1 MSRSNTPG
9 PRARLAVTALEDRQT
24 PSSGVASAD
33 GLLAVGSH
41 EGGTGTATVYDADGE
56 QLYQVTPYGEDFT
69 GGVRVALADVTGDDV
84 ADLIT
89 APGPGIDAEVKV
101 YDGSTQ
107 EEVASFTAYEA
118 GFTGGAYVAA
128 ADLNADGLA
137 EIVTGA
143 DQGGGPRVRV
153 FDGSS
158 VVAGGD
164 PTVLADFLAI
174 EDENFRGGIR
184 LALGDVNGDDVA
196 DLIVG
201 AGAGGGPRVSGFDG
215 ASLGEGEVFKLF
227 QDFFAF
233 EPGLRNGCTV
243 SVGDVD
249 GDGTGDLVF
258 GGGPGGAPRV
268 RVADGEAVLDC
279 GGGGSLDDMEGAEIA
294 NYFAGDSDSRDGVQV
309 GTTESDDGTARVVA
323 LDLATDDLSV
333 LGTDGTVTDDLEEA
347 DDDSAGFLGCYV
359 DNGAEGSDDTSG
371 TDGASGED
379 GSDGSTGS
387 VSAVTDGST
396 TSSSS
401 EDAAEAVVPLFG
413 HRRRR

>member
-1 MSRSNTPG
+1 
-9 PRARLAVTALEDRQT
+9 
-24 PSSGVASAD
+24 
-33 GLLAVGSH
+33 
-41 EGGTGTATVYDADGE
+41 
-56 QLYQVTPYGEDFT
+56 
-69 GGVRVALADVTGDDV
+69 
-84 ADLIT
+84 
-89 APGPGIDAEVKV
+89 V

-107 EEVASFTAYEA
+107 EEVASFTAYES

-128 ADLNADGLA
+128 ADLNGDGMA
-137 EIVTGA
+137 EVVTGA
-143 DQGGGPRVRV
+143 DDGGGPRVRV

-158 VVAGGD
+158 VIAGGD

-201 AGAGGGPRVSGFDG
+201 AGRGGGPRVSGFDG

-243 SVGDVD
+243 SVGDGD

-268 RVADGEAVLDC
+268 RVADGEAVLAC
-279 GGGGSLDDMEGAEIA
+279 GGGGSLDDMEGAELA
-294 NYFAGDSDSRDGVQV
+294 NYFAGDSASREGVQV
-309 GTTESDDGTARVVA
+309 GTTESEDGTAQVVA
-323 LDLATDDLSV
+323 LDLATNDLSV
-333 LGTDGTVTDDLEEA
+333 LGTDGEVTDDLAEA

-359 DNGAEGSDDTSG
+359 DGEGEE
-371 TDGASGED
+371 A
-379 GSDGSTGS
+379 SDGSTE
-387 VSAVTDGST
+387 SAAVTTDGSA
-396 TSSSS
+396 TSSGS
-401 EDAAEAVVPLFG
+401 EAVEEFERLGG